1 MKFDPFFNP
10 YFPIFSPFIYW
21 GCFHFLAVSSVWL
34 LWVVLL
40 WTHMHLYLSACLFS
54 FLLDVYL
61 VMETL
66 LSFCPKIYMN
76 LNSAGKCLSIA
87 QWREILLMTGF
98 EVLIFWFEILLSNRW
113 PPSPNKTEKQRC
125 AWWGRW
131 GGQKLYEISLHT
143 TPPTS
148 LGLEEAPPDSSAL
161 GSSHQNHWLPQT
173 PLLWEAAIRTTAP
186 KGLSPRPSSPHR

>member
-1 MKFDPFFNP
+1 
-10 YFPIFSPFIYW
+10 
-21 GCFHFLAVSSVWL
+21 
-34 LWVVLL
+34 
-40 WTHMHLYLSACLFS
+40 MHLYLSACLFS

-125 AWWGRW
+125 TWWGRW

-161 GSSHQNHWLPQT
+161 GSSHQNHCSKSAKPQIKLPHQRAADLKNSHLQLHALSESC
-173 PLLWEAAIRTTAP
+173 PLALRLPWET
-186 KGLSPRPSSPHR
+186 